1 MKEEEIGWRIKGD
14 NSKEKIVYVGDSRV
28 RRGSGFISPPDYSAY
43 PGKSEAF
50 IPNFLLK
57 EWMVGVVVLV
67 GILVLTI
74 SEAGSARIPG

>member
-1 MKEEEIGWRIKGD
+1 MAHKHD
-14 NSKEKIVYVGDSRV
+14 PNEKIVYVGDSRI
-28 RRGSGFISPPDYSAY
+28 RKRDKSNNPPPDYTAF

-67 GILVLTI
+67 GFLVLVI
-74 SEAGSARIPG
+74 AEPA